1 MSRSRTSA
9 SRTYRKALAAL
20 MLAALCGNISTRGQV
35 PAASSLTADQLVRM
49 SATELD
55 LLYRNSTPGPTP
67 RGKVRGR
74 VLLDPG
80 ANYAPAVSSAARV
93 WWQGKVFS
101 DDGTSAVNRFLGVRI
116 VKGKLYLAPSWID
129 GRPSLVLDYHD
140 TSLVYR
146 RYRDEIRQV
155 APGLYLGAMYA
166 RTEPA
171 PTFKMYFALETNR

>member
-1 MSRSRTSA
+1 MSRSRPSA
-9 SRTYRKALAAL
+9 KRRKIVTALALTAFW
-20 MLAALCGNISTRGQV
+20 GNLPILGELSPT
-35 PAASSLTADQLVRM
+35 SLTADRLVRM
-49 SATELD
+49 SPSELD
-55 LLYRNSTPGPTP
+55 LLYRNAAPGPLP
-67 RGKVRGR
+67 RGRVRGR
-74 VLLDPG
+74 VLIDPG
-80 ANYAPAVSSAARV
+80 ANYAPAVSNAARV

-129 GRPSLVLDYHD
+129 GRPSVILDYHD

-166 RTEPA
+166 RTEPK